1 MTKTNARAASL
12 AADPVAAEPGAADP
26 VAAEPGAADPVAAE
40 PGAADLAAADVA
52 WDIEPLLDGQ
62 TVDDLLDGA
71 SERATDIEAVRGR
84 LGQLSAVELAESM
97 QAQAV
102 VTELIGRA
110 GNYASLHFAVDT
122 ADEARGALVQ
132 RVQERTT
139 AIATRLVFFELEW
152 AELSDQRVEDLL
164 ADPALEFCAHHLRST
179 RRYRPHLLSEP
190 EEKILAETQV
200 AGSAAWQRL
209 FNELVSSITIEL
221 PGADGEPTPA
231 SLQEG
236 LARLEHADRSVRQAA
251 ASAVTRGLESGLRT
265 RTYVFNTLLA
275 DKSTE
280 DRLRRYPSWLS
291 ARNLSNEASDASV
304 DALIEAVVSRY
315 EIARRWYR
323 LKAQLLGLPRLADYD
338 RAASLVADLP
348 PIGWKEAT
356 ELVVDAYASFSDQLA
371 SGVRRFLDE
380 PWIDAP
386 VRPGKRLG
394 AFCAYTVPSHHPY
407 LLLNWTSQPRDVLTL
422 AHELGHGLH
431 ALLASSQGVF
441 HQHTPLTL
449 AETASVFGETVT
461 FDRLLSVTSA
471 PEHRLALL
479 AQSVEGSIATVFR
492 QIAMNR
498 FEDAVHAE
506 RRRAGELSQAQLGA
520 TWAAT
525 QGEMFGDAMEVTDDY
540 RCWWSYIPHFVN
552 TPGYVYAYAYGQLL
566 ALSVYA
572 RYQEEGAG
580 FVPRYLAMLSAGGSR
595 PPEALG
601 RLVGCD
607 LEDPAFWDAGLDLV
621 EAQVDAAEQAA
632 VAAGR
637 L

>member
-1 MTKTNARAASL
+1 MTITNS
-12 AADPVAAEPGAADP
+12 AAEPPTVDP
-26 VAAEPGAADPVAAE
+26 L
-40 PGAADLAAADVA
+40 AADLAAADVA
-52 WDIEPLLDGQ
+52 WDIEPLLDGR
-62 TVDDLLDGA
+62 TIDELLDAA
-71 SERATDIEAVRGR
+71 SERATDIETVRGR
-84 LGQLSAVELAESM
+84 LDQLDSTELAEAM
-97 QAQAV
+97 NAQAAV
-102 VTELIGRA
+102 SELIGRA

-132 RVQERTT
+132 RVQERST

-152 AELSDQRVEDLL
+152 AELADERVEELI
-164 ADPALEFCAHHLRST
+164 ADPALAFCAHHLRSA

-200 AGSAAWQRL
+200 SGSSAWQRL
-209 FNELVSSITIEL
+209 FNELVSAITIEL
-221 PGADGEPTPA
+221 PGPDGDPVPA

-251 ASAVTRGLESGLRT
+251 AAAVTRGLETGLRT

-275 DKSTE
+275 DKATE
-280 DRLRRYPSWLS
+280 DRLRRHPTWLS
-291 ARNLSNEASDASV
+291 ARNLANEASDASV
-304 DALIEAVVSRY
+304 QALVDAVGDRY
-315 EIARRWYR
+315 DIARRWYR
-323 LKAQLLGLPRLADYD
+323 LKAQLMGLPRLADYD

-348 PIGWKEAT
+348 PIGWAEAT
-356 ELVVDAYASFSDQLA
+356 ELVVDAYASFSDRLA
-371 SGVRRFLDE
+371 TGARRFLDE

-394 AFCAYTVPSHHPY
+394 AFCAYTVPAHHPY

-431 ALLASSQGVF
+431 ALLASSQGAF

-498 FEDAVHAE
+498 FEDTVHSE
-506 RRRAGELSQAQLGA
+506 RRRSGELSQAQLGA
-520 TWAAT
+520 AWAAT
-525 QGEMFGDAMEVTDDY
+525 QGDLFGDAMEVTDDY
-540 RCWWSYIPHFVN
+540 RNWWSYIPHFVN

-572 RYQEEGAG
+572 RYREEGAG
-580 FVPRYLAMLSAGGSR
+580 FVPRYLDMLSAGGSR
-595 PPEALG
+595 SPEDLG
-601 RLVGCD
+601 RMVGCD

-621 EAQVDAAEQAA
+621 EAQVDAAEDAA